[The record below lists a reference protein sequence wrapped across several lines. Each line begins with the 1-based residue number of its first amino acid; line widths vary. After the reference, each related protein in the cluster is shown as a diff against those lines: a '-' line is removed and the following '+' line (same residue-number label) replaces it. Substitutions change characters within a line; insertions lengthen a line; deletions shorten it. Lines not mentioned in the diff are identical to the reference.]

1 MPQREP
7 ELTPELTDEQ
17 KARLY
22 DLARL
27 PDDQIDTSDIPEIRN
42 HAKVIRGLFY
52 RPEKREINL
61 SLDDFVIDWF
71 QENSADAPDCHQ
83 YINNVLLEHIR
94 QTRIR
99 QQREFEARLIW
110 QHSLWEAEAHTIRQA
125 QERGPVGQESAGPG
139 ATP

>member
-1 MPQREP
+1 MQKRE
-7 ELTPELTDEQ
+7 PELTDEQ

-22 DLARL
+22 DLAL
-27 PDDQIDTSDIPEIRN
+27 LADDQIDTSDIPDTPEGV
-42 HAKVIRGLFY
+42 KVSRGFFY

-71 QENSADAPDCHQ
+71 QENSADAPDCHE
-83 YINNVLLEHIR
+83 YINKVLLEHIR

-110 QHSLWEAEAHTIRQA
+110 QHSLWESDRI
-125 QERGPVGQESAGPG
+125 
-139 ATP
+139 

>member
-7 ELTPELTDEQ
+7 ELTTEQ
-17 KARLY
+17 KAELY
-22 DLARL
+22 DLALL
-27 PDDQIDTSDIPEIRN
+27 PDDQIDTSDIPEILDGS
-42 HAKVIRGLFY
+42 KGIRGFFY
-52 RPEKREINL
+52 RPEKREINI

-125 QERGPVGQESAGPG
+125 QERGAIGQESAGPG